1 VAQRCGCVVC
11 ARSALS
17 CLVAVSH
24 ADCVLRSA
32 PGGPGCSSFDGFVYE
47 HGPFAFAPAPA
58 GGAVLT
64 RNAYAWSTVAHVVY
78 LDSPAGVGLSYSDT
92 PADYATNDTATAAD
106 ADAFLRAF
114 MLRYPR
120 LADNELYIA
129 GESYAGVYVPNLA
142 RAVARGNDAG
152 AEPALNLVVRAAWKR
167 AAVPLCADS
176 PRTQRRG
183 TWWAT
188 AARMRSL
195 MATRWCRMRWARA

>member
-1 VAQRCGCVVC
+1 
-11 ARSALS
+11 
-17 CLVAVSH
+17 
-24 ADCVLRSA
+24 
-32 PGGPGCSSFDGFVYE
+32 
-47 HGPFAFAPAPA
+47 
-58 GGAVLT
+58 VLT
-64 RNAYAWSTVAHVVY
+64 RNAFAWSTVAHVVY

-92 PADYATNDTATAAD
+92 PQDYATNDTQTAAD

-114 MLRYPR
+114 MRRYPQ

-129 GESYAGVYVPNLA
+129 GESYAGIYVPNLA

-152 AEPALNLVVRAAWKR
+152 VEPALNLVVRAAWKR
-167 AAVPLCADS
+167 EQRCGCALTHHA
-176 PRTQRRG
+176 PKRRG